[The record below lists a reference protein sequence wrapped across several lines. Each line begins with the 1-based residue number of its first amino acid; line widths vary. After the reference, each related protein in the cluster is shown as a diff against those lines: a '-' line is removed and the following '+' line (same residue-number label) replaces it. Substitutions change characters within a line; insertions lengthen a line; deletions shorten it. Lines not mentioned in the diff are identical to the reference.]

1 MKPSPKDPQ
10 LEAFISIL
18 DFDRKTKIEAYLCVA
33 CNKPALL
40 FSDKLSKLE
49 FSISGLCQD
58 CQNDVF
64 GKKEEEEL

>member
-10 LEAFISIL
+10 LEAFFSSL
-18 DFDRKTKIEAYLCVA
+18 GFDRKTKIEANLCVA

-40 FSDKLSKLE
+40 FSDKLSELE